1 MTFKCSY
8 LKIYHVNRDSIFM
21 TLDGIIVLKSLWI
34 AGHIKEDTNKFKSL
48 WMKEDSKKFKSQ
60 VIKENN

>member
-1 MTFKCSY
+1 
-8 LKIYHVNRDSIFM
+8 M

-60 VIKENN
+60 VIKENY